1 MNRNSDSFIG
11 GSFTWFTGVVEDRFD
26 PEELN
31 RVRVRCFGF
40 HSENQSDIDTED
52 LPWATVMMP
61 TTASGTSGIGD
72 TPHGLMEGSWVVGFF
87 RDGPSA
93 QDPIIMGSV
102 AAKNS
107 PRSKDLGFT
116 GANYPTGDYAEES
129 DVNYAA
135 RQTKYTTSN
144 ALQQR
149 ELGSA
154 AVTSIQT
161 ASPPKVTTVATDKA
175 ESYYTESPFEVMP
188 PLGDDR
194 VGGAHVP
201 DYPYNKVN
209 ESECGHVA
217 EVDCTPGF
225 ERTNRMHTSGTYEE
239 IYTDGTRSIKI
250 TGEDYEV
257 VVSNKNVHIRGN
269 CNMTI
274 DGNLRQLVYGN
285 YHLEVEKDMTM
296 DIKGSL
302 QQKIGAN
309 HETEVVRGRSTNIGT
324 DDSLTVM
331 NNSTSNIIAD
341 KLVTVGGNST
351 QTVTGSC
358 GITSL
363 ANLNLF
369 NAGTF
374 GHTSLGNA
382 TLTVDATQTV
392 SAITMDIDAT
402 SALTMDAPNGS
413 IDLPAG
419 NITSN
424 NVKLHTHKHTEV
436 PGTGGASS
444 PSPATQA
451 TTAPISDT

>member
-40 HSENQSDIDTED
+40 HSENQADIDTED

-61 TTASGTSGIGD
+61 TTAAGTSGVGD
-72 TPHGLMEGSWVVGFF
+72 SPHGLMEGSWVVGFF

-129 DVNYAA
+129 DVNFAA
-135 RQTKYTTSN
+135 RKTKYTTSE
-144 ALQQR
+144 ALEKR

-161 ASPPKVTTVATDKA
+161 ASPPRVSTVATDKEDA
-175 ESYYTESPFEVMP
+175 YYAESPFEVMP
-188 PLGDDR
+188 PLGDKR
-194 VGGAHVP
+194 VDPENEGAHIP

-209 ESECGHVA
+209 EAECGHVT
-217 EVDCTPGF
+217 EVDCTPGY
-225 ERTNRMHTSGTYEE
+225 ERTHRLHTSGTYEE
-239 IYTDGTRSIKI
+239 IYADGTRSVKI

-341 KLVTVGGNST
+341 KLVTVGGSST

-369 NAGTF
+369 NSGTF

-382 TLTVDATQTV
+382 TLTVDGTSVTGITGAQTV
-392 SAITMDIDAT
+392 TAASMDINGGSSID
-402 SALTMDAPNGS
+402 MDAS
-413 IDLPAG
+413 RIDL
-419 NITSN
+419 N
-424 NVKLHTHKHTEV
+424 
-436 PGTGGASS
+436 
-444 PSPATQA
+444 
-451 TTAPISDT
+451 

>member
-1 MNRNSDSFIG
+1 MNRNSDAFMG
-11 GSFTWFTGVVEDRFD
+11 GQFTWFTGVVEDRFD

-40 HSENQSDIDTED
+40 HSENQADIDTED

-61 TTASGTSGIGD
+61 TTAAGTSGVGD

-129 DVNYAA
+129 DVNFAA
-135 RQTKYTTSN
+135 RQTKYTASE
-144 ALQQR
+144 ALQKR

-175 ESYYTESPFEVMP
+175 ASYYTEVPFDVMP

-239 IYTDGTRSIKI
+239 IYADGTRSVKI

-309 HETEVVRGRSTNIGT
+309 HETEVVLGRSTNIGT

-341 KLVTVGGNST
+341 KLVTVGGSST

-369 NAGTF
+369 NSGTF

-382 TLTVDATQTV
+382 TLTVDGTSVTGITGAQTV
-392 SAITMDIDAT
+392 TAASMDINGGSSID
-402 SALTMDAPNGS
+402 MDAS
-413 IDLPAG
+413 RIDL
-419 NITSN
+419 N
-424 NVKLHTHKHTEV
+424 
-436 PGTGGASS
+436 
-444 PSPATQA
+444 
-451 TTAPISDT
+451 

>member
-31 RVRVRCFGF
+31 RVRVRCFGY
-40 HSENQSDIDTED
+40 HTEDKSAIDTED

-102 AAKNS
+102 ASKNS

-161 ASPPKVTTVATDKA
+161 ASPPKVSTVATDKA

-225 ERTNRMHTSGTYEE
+225 ERTHRSHTSGTYEE
-239 IYTDGTRSIKI
+239 IYADGTRSIKI

-302 QQKIGAN
+302 QQ
-309 HETEVVRGRSTNIGT
+309 NIGT

-331 NNSTSNIIAD
+331 NNSTQSIIAD
-341 KLVTVGGNST
+341 KLVTVGGNSSH
-351 QTVTGSC
+351 TVTGNC

-369 NAGTF
+369 NAEKF
-374 GHTSLGNA
+374 SHTSLNNF
-382 TLTVDATQTV
+382 
-392 SAITMDIDAT
+392 
-402 SALTMDAPNGS
+402 ALT
-413 IDLPAG
+413 IDGAQLIG
-419 NITSN
+419 
-424 NVKLHTHKHTEV
+424 V
-436 PGTGGASS
+436 TG
-444 PSPATQA
+444 TQA
-451 TTAPISDT
+451 TDVTGNVTETYGGTQVTDVTGSQTTTAASMDINGGSGIDMDASTINLN

>member
-102 AAKNS
+102 ASKNS

-116 GANYPTGDYAEES
+116 GANYPTGDYAERS

-161 ASPPKVTTVATDKA
+161 ASPPKVSTVATDKA
-175 ESYYTESPFEVMP
+175 ESYYTESPFKAMP

-201 DYPYNKVN
+201 DYP
-209 ESECGHVA
+209 
-217 EVDCTPGF
+217 PGF
-225 ERTNRMHTSGTYEE
+225 ERTHRSHTSGTYEE
-239 IYTDGTRSIKI
+239 IYADGTRSIKI

-285 YHLEVEKDMTM
+285 YHLEVEGDYTQN
-296 DIKGSL
+296 IKKSI
-302 QQKIGAN
+302 QQKIGEN
-309 HETEVVRGRSTNIGT
+309 IETEITGGRSTNIT
-324 DDSLTVM
+324 KDDSLTVM

-341 KLVTVGGNST
+341 KLVTVGGNSS

-424 NVKLHTHKHTEV
+424 LVTLHTHKHTEV
-436 PGTGGASS
+436 PGSGGALS
-444 PSPATQA
+444 PIPTTQA
-451 TTAPISDT
+451 TTAPISGT